1 MNLPRFLDGQQC
13 ICAGKQGGHRL
24 IDIAKRFAL
33 KRTGSVPT
41 TLGKLKEMLRVDQ
54 KLKDKVDSAI

>member
-1 MNLPRFLDGQQC
+1 MGKMNLPRWVAMYLC
-13 ICAGKQGGHRL
+13 RETGGHRL
-24 IDIAKRFAL
+24 IDIAKRFGL
-33 KRTGSVPT
+33 KRTGSIPT

>member
-1 MNLPRFLDGQQC
+1 MNPSSMGSNVSVPET
-13 ICAGKQGGHRL
+13 GGHQL
-24 IDIAKRFAL
+24 IDIAKRFGL